1 MGLTLMS
8 VGLRFIGMSLSVIG
22 VIGAI
27 SIYRVELQQ
36 LRLRIEENGV
46 ITLLSA
52 ELWIILGTIL
62 MALLIP
68 AYVWYHETR
77 PVIPVDLSRH
87 LNQDQR
93 ARMAPLLRLEHDEI
107 YEFQINSVQNCEEC
121 EDYAEEL
128 RK

>member
-77 PVIPVDLSRH
+77 PRH
-87 LNQDQR
+87 SCRSISSLKSGSTCADGTASSAR
-93 ARMAPLLRLEHDEI
+93 ARRNLR
-107 YEFQINSVQNCEEC
+107 V
-121 EDYAEEL
+121 
-128 RK
+128 